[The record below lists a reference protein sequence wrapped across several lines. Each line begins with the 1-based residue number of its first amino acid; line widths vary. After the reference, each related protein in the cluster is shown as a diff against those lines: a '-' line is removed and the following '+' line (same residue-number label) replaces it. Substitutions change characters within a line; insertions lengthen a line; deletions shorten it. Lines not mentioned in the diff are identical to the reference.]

1 MLFDEKDLL
10 IFDSKE
16 SRNYFKEI
24 LQSYYSGNY
33 RATIVLLY
41 SFVIYDLFLKL
52 QHMSDEGDSKATQ
65 ELKDINNMISDDE
78 KYSKVENKI
87 IEFFIQNSS
96 LYFKRFAEDITYLK
110 DCRNKCAHL
119 KVDEATLYVPSDYHC
134 RMLICSMYD
143 NVLSVKAPFIMDLF
157 DNAINEVEK
166 LSSQYP
172 YIIDEEVLE
181 ENIFSSIKNKYLSR
195 MTDGSIN
202 KSFKTFAKLLFK
214 SEDEECEKNASGLY
228 IFLYSLIKYIIGE
241 GYMDVFEDSNVVS
254 LLSNISIES
263 LGNNDLRRNALI
275 SLMLKFPIIMDIVR
289 SNDKLFD
296 YISNRVLNKSY
307 GLKHYKLFYPRSLYS
322 ACDYFYKNIDDYR
335 AIDTEDIYSAIKDSD
350 DFDIDLFY
358 ETMVNKIPSFTGFSE
373 ADGYMDSLK
382 KNIKKISNDSIERI
396 MDIYNKNDQCYKRNR
411 HNLDMEDLKDY
422 IANLDDNHI
431 ND

>member
-1 MLFDEKDLL
+1 
-10 IFDSKE
+10 
-16 SRNYFKEI
+16 
-24 LQSYYSGNY
+24 
-33 RATIVLLY
+33 
-41 SFVIYDLFLKL
+41 
-52 QHMSDEGDSKATQ
+52 
-65 ELKDINNMISDDE
+65 
-78 KYSKVENKI
+78 
-87 IEFFIQNSS
+87 
-96 LYFKRFAEDITYLK
+96 
-110 DCRNKCAHL
+110 
-119 KVDEATLYVPSDYHC
+119 
-134 RMLICSMYD
+134 
-143 NVLSVKAPFIMDLF
+143 
-157 DNAINEVEK
+157 
-166 LSSQYP
+166 
-172 YIIDEEVLE
+172 
-181 ENIFSSIKNKYLSR
+181 
-195 MTDGSIN
+195 
-202 KSFKTFAKLLFK
+202 
-214 SEDEECEKNASGLY
+214 
-228 IFLYSLIKYIIGE
+228 
-241 GYMDVFEDSNVVS
+241 
-254 LLSNISIES
+254 
-263 LGNNDLRRNALI
+263 
-275 SLMLKFPIIMDIVR
+275 MDIVR